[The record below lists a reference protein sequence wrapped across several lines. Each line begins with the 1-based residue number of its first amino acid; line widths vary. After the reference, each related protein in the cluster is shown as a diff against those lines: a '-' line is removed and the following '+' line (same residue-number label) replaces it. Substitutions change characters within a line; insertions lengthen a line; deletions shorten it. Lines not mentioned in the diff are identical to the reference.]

1 MMGQASVASPRD
13 RVLDTADRLFFS
25 IGVHAVGVDRIIAEA
40 GVARATLFRHFPTK
54 DDLIAAYLERR
65 AAIARAMLTELRD
78 AHVEPA
84 RLLSA
89 IADVVDDYRAQSGF
103 RGCEF
108 INAAAEFAE
117 PDHPARRL
125 AVEQRRWI
133 TDFLAET
140 LAESGRRDA
149 RETAEAMLM
158 VRTGALV
165 GASLELGVDGA
176 GVGVRLW
183 NALAENGIDAMTSTG
198 G

>member
-1 MMGQASVASPRD
+1 MGQAPVASPRD

-25 IGVHAVGVDRIIAEA
+25 VGMHAVGVDRIIAEA
-40 GVARATLFRHFPTK
+40 QVARATLFRHFPTK
-54 DDLIAAYLERR
+54 DHLIAAYLERR
-65 AAIARAMLTELRD
+65 AAIARATLTELRD

-84 RLLSA
+84 RLLEE
-89 IADVVDDYRAQSGF
+89 IADVVDDYRQQPGF

-108 INAAAEFAE
+108 INAAAEFAD
-117 PDHPARRL
+117 PDHPAHRL

-133 TDFLAET
+133 TEFLAET
-140 LAESGRRDA
+140 LATSGRHDSRD
-149 RETAEAMLM
+149 TAEAMLM

-183 NALAENGIDAMTSTG
+183 NALAQNGIDAMTGTG
-198 G
+198 S